1 MRPERPLPTSAPFL
15 TLYTNTYQRPT
26 LLARCLASVSAQ
38 TAADDLDQLVLPDHV
53 RYGVGPSL
61 YGRVP
66 WYAAAVRGKYVNF
79 LCDDAVLASDTV
91 VAELRESATHLGF
104 PPVISVIV
112 EKNGRMFPA
121 CDLSKGPVCGA
132 IDLTSYII
140 RQDIWQA
147 HVKDYTMRYEGDF
160 DHAQALWQAG
170 YGVAFLPLLW
180 ARGGAMN
187 GRPE

>member
-1 MRPERPLPTSAPFL
+1 MVPERPLPASAPFL
-15 TLYTNTYQRPT
+15 TLYTCTYQRPT

-38 TAADDLDQLVLPDHV
+38 TAADDLDQLVIPDHV

-61 YGRVP
+61 YGRIP
-66 WYAAAVRGKYVNF
+66 WYASAVRGKYVNL
-79 LCDDAVLASDTV
+79 LCDDDVLVSDTAV
-91 VAELRESATHLGF
+91 EELREYATKLGF

-112 EKNGRMFPA
+112 EKNGRTFPA
-121 CDLSKGPVCGA
+121 CDLSQGPVCGA
-132 IDLTSYII
+132 VDLTSYII
-140 RQDIWQA
+140 RQDIWQK
-147 HVKDYTMRYEGDF
+147 HVADYAPIYEGDCH
-160 DHAQALWQAG
+160 HAKALWAAG